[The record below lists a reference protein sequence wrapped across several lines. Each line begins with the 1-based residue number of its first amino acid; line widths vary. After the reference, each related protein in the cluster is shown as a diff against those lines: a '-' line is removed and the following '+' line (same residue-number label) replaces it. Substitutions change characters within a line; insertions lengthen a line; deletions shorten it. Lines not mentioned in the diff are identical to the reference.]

1 MAGKTAIVSGASSG
15 IGRATAIELVKNG
28 YKVYAFNRSP
38 AEITGVEFVPV
49 DISKPE
55 DIKRGVAAVLERED
69 RVDLLVNNAGMCVSG
84 AAEETTDENAYYLF
98 DVNFFG
104 AFRLAREV
112 LPSMRAAG
120 GGRIINVTSIAAV
133 FFPPFQGFY
142 CASKA
147 ALSAHFSAMR
157 LEVKPFGIMITN
169 VIPGDTRT
177 GFTDHR
183 QMNENPS
190 AAYAGRIGRSMAA
203 VVSGER
209 KGMPPLSVAKVIV
222 RQATSKKP
230 KAAVGVGLTN
240 KLLITLAKLLPASLI
255 GAMLESMY
263 GGAER
268 QAPRIK

>member
-1 MAGKTAIVSGASSG
+1 MAMAGKTAIVSGASSG

-147 ALSAHFSAMR
+147 ALSAHFFGDAPRGQTLRYHDNECDTGGYPYRLYGSSA
-157 LEVKPFGIMITN
+157 
-169 VIPGDTRT
+169 D
-177 GFTDHR
+177 
-183 QMNENPS
+183 
-190 AAYAGRIGRSMAA
+190 
-203 VVSGER
+203 ER
-209 KGMPPLSVAKVIV
+209 KSLCRLR
-222 RQATSKKP
+222 RQDRP
-230 KAAVGVGLTN
+230 FNGCRR
-240 KLLITLAKLLPASLI
+240 
-255 GAMLESMY
+255 
-263 GGAER
+263 ER
-268 QAPRIK
+268 